1 MPPPT
6 PSLVRRA
13 LCRALPLAAALPWR
27 VASARGPLRIY
38 HVMSFDS
45 PWRWT
50 DGQFAGFKEGLG
62 AAPAEYRVFQMDVK
76 RFSTPQAK
84 TDRAAVAW
92 RDIQAWQP
100 DLIYTSDDDAL
111 GYIGRLRDD
120 ASPPL
125 VFSGANRSLTDH
137 GLERASNLTGVLEE
151 EHFAESVQLLR
162 TLSGQVRRL
171 AVISDA
177 APHWAPV
184 IQRIRARAAAM
195 PGIELAQVDLTSRYA
210 EFQSRVKHYGQG
222 HADAVVYLGIF
233 NLKDDSGRNVPYKT
247 VQRWVTENSALPD
260 ISFWIDRI
268 HHGVLCSVTISEHE
282 QGLAAGRLARAI
294 LIDGRRAA
302 DLPILP
308 TVKGHPAISLARA
321 RQLGITVKATELLSS
336 EIVTEF
342 EWNKAAG

>member
-1 MPPPT
+1 MPPPA

-13 LCRALPLAAALPWR
+13 VCRALPLAAMLPWR
-27 VASARGPLRIY
+27 TAAARRPLRIY

-62 AAPAEYRVFQMDVK
+62 PSQAEYRVFQMDVK
-76 RFSTPQAK
+76 RFSTPEAK
-84 TDRAAVAW
+84 ADQAAVAW
-92 RDIQAWQP
+92 RDIQTWQP
-100 DLIYTSDDDAL
+100 DLVYTSDDDAL
-111 GYIGRLRDD
+111 AHIGRLRD
-120 ASPPL
+120 ASSPPL
-125 VFSGANRSLTDH
+125 VFSGANRTLADH
-137 GLERASNLTGVLEE
+137 GLEQAPNLTGVLEE

-184 IQRIRARAAAM
+184 IRRIRTRAAAM

-233 NLKDDSGRNVPYKT
+233 NLKDASGRNVPYKT

-268 HHGVLCSVTISEHE
+268 HHGVLCSVTVSEHE

-302 DLPILP
+302 ELPILP